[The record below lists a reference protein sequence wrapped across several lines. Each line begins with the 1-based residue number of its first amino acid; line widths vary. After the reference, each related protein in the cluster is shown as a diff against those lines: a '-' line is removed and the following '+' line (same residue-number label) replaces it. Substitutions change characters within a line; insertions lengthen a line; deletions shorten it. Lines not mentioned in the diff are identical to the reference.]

1 MQAEPLANSRQLQM
15 NKTSVVLFT
24 TVAILGAY
32 ILVNL
37 VSDFLHGSKKDYEFN
52 IGCFVVEHSVNRSQ

>member
-1 MQAEPLANSRQLQM
+1 M
-15 NKTSVVLFT
+15 NKTSVVLFS

-32 ILVNL
+32 IFVNL
-37 VSDFLHGSKKDYEFN
+37 IRDLVLGSKKDYEFN

>member
-1 MQAEPLANSRQLQM
+1 M
-15 NKTSVVLFT
+15 NKTSVVLFS

-32 ILVNL
+32 IFVNL
-37 VSDFLHGSKKDYEFN
+37 ISDLLLGSKKDYEFN